1 MNKKFLALDMH
12 KIFILITLF
21 SISIASQAQ
30 SSCMAKASEK
40 KLAGPAKT
48 AYIKQCGKEAR
59 VVCENDD
66 LSKKLN
72 GSAKQNHIKK
82 CVKDSLGS

>member
-1 MNKKFLALDMH
+1 MNKKFLALDMQ

-48 AYIKQCGKEAR
+48 AYIKQ
-59 VVCENDD
+59 
-66 LSKKLN
+66 
-72 GSAKQNHIKK
+72 
-82 CVKDSLGS
+82 